1 MPINF
6 ELTFT
11 QPLLLD
17 LQNAKFADVQDYANA
32 ITKYY
37 VNTIETGMP
46 IGIPPTMPS
55 PAALGAPV
63 PVGTGPT
70 DAFKAPYSD
79 PKKSLFNE
87 AVFGYFNAKDLVI
100 AKGSLAQKKTQ
111 LESILRKAEYQ
122 TKLLENKVR
131 TINELKERVKT
142 VPADIKNTIEGIKEL
157 FRVFIDQIV
166 NVKADILGF
175 TPEQISLEKIDL
187 KAEFAEKFPDEAKI
201 IDSLININF
210 SKPQEAINAIQTANT
225 YFNKV
230 NANVKSSVKAFEDFD
245 ASQQKDYVK
254 ARLTQIISKIF
265 KLVNGILLPESLGAL
280 ILDLKKRGERFDDK
294 ALRALTIASVAS
306 ERLGVIK
313 FIVEPE
319 IKKLENFIK
328 NKKINIKQELNK
340 GKAAIQ
346 EAIQKK
352 AKEVAEKNAKKPKK
366 GPSTKK
372 KWLKL
377 QGEKVNEFKKENEDF
392 VKTTA
397 KNIQTLKGIITK
409 STALVNSGLKI
420 KDDVITI
427 VEDLKVD
434 FEKTKEGFE
443 KTQDSF
449 SNLDLSGDSRKT
461 TSADLRRYFNDH
473 GAGELARVIEPIANS
488 LSLSFLDVKKVV
500 EKTDKKYD
508 LLVDSLIALEEQ
520 YDDLENEAKK
530 LANLPQ
536 INRKNTKKVKKTRT
550 PKKQLARLKNNILVV
565 IEKLDKFLKKIEA
578 FTRKQIKK
586 VESYIKKQEIK
597 LRTFAEKIEIAIIN
611 SLPIP
616 TEKESAQTKKE
627 AAEEKKS
634 IIAANKVR
642 VEQAIEKGKAAALM
656 GTNAV
661 QLGTNITEGK
671 LSAADNE
678 PLLKKISAARFD
690 FFTIGVDSK
699 SSAYKY
705 QETEKKVMDKE
716 IATLHEL
723 DTYVSIILVMASD
736 VKAKAAARQA
746 EIQGREDEAI
756 KLEVKAS
763 EIKDDPNAD
772 EDVRARLQAD
782 KEELLESAAEL
793 RSVSQF
799 GFVERLK
806 KDYASVV
813 DTAGNTQEAFDTQG
827 LRGVTPILNKL
838 LSVFDKLFAEDA
850 DLKVNDVIKSSNEL
864 VSIAKSGKLSETLQ
878 SQELL
883 RVFRGIEKEYLTETK
898 KALIKILG
906 IVPQEEE
913 QISVGDLKAKPV
925 PVPVRTGNITQSV
938 EDVKKAKKEAL
949 ERLGNSK
956 VYKVVRSLYDAINEG
971 RGSVFSILIQKII
984 ELLQKFEAFVKEFI
998 NKAVESIKK
1007 KVQKIIEKNKKTFE
1021 EKLAAN
1027 AKKKINLDLIGQTI
1041 AFNIAVQ
1048 LFWTGSS
1055 WQNTV
1060 GTLFQIIT
1068 LPPFPV
1074 LKINGTIDGTA
1085 AAIRELAKNLEN
1097 QLPNIS
1103 GLCIPAPP
1111 TGIPPFPFK
1120 GYK

>member
-1 MPINF
+1 M
-6 ELTFT
+6 
-11 QPLLLD
+11 
-17 LQNAKFADVQDYANA
+17 
-32 ITKYY
+32 
-37 VNTIETGMP
+37 
-46 IGIPPTMPS
+46 
-55 PAALGAPV
+55 
-63 PVGTGPT
+63 
-70 DAFKAPYSD
+70 
-79 PKKSLFNE
+79 
-87 AVFGYFNAKDLVI
+87 
-100 AKGSLAQKKTQ
+100 
-111 LESILRKAEYQ
+111 
-122 TKLLENKVR
+122 
-131 TINELKERVKT
+131 
-142 VPADIKNTIEGIKEL
+142 
-157 FRVFIDQIV
+157 
-166 NVKADILGF
+166 
-175 TPEQISLEKIDL
+175 
-187 KAEFAEKFPDEAKI
+187 
-201 IDSLININF
+201 
-210 SKPQEAINAIQTANT
+210 
-225 YFNKV
+225 
-230 NANVKSSVKAFEDFD
+230 
-245 ASQQKDYVK
+245 
-254 ARLTQIISKIF
+254 
-265 KLVNGILLPESLGAL
+265 
-280 ILDLKKRGERFDDK
+280 
-294 ALRALTIASVAS
+294 
-306 ERLGVIK
+306 
-313 FIVEPE
+313 
-319 IKKLENFIK
+319 
-328 NKKINIKQELNK
+328 
-340 GKAAIQ
+340 
-346 EAIQKK
+346 
-352 AKEVAEKNAKKPKK
+352 
-366 GPSTKK
+366 
-372 KWLKL
+372 
-377 QGEKVNEFKKENEDF
+377 
-392 VKTTA
+392 
-397 KNIQTLKGIITK
+397 KGIITK

-420 KDDVITI
+420 KDDVIKI

-443 KTQDSF
+443 KTQDSL
-449 SNLDLSGDSRKT
+449 SNLDLSSDSRKT
-461 TSADLRRYFNDH
+461 TSADLKRYFNDH
-473 GAGELARVIEPIANS
+473 GAGELARVIEPIADS

-578 FTRKQIKK
+578 FIRKQVKK

-597 LRTFAEKIEIAIIN
+597 LRAFAEKIEIAVIN

-634 IIAANKVR
+634 IIAANKVK

-656 GTNAV
+656 GTNAI

-699 SSAYKY
+699 SSVYKY
-705 QETEKKVMDKE
+705 QEAEKKVMDKE

-736 VKAKAAARQA
+736 
-746 EIQGREDEAI
+746 I
-756 KLEVKAS
+756 KSKTAS
-763 EIKDDPNAD
+763 LK
-772 EDVRARLQAD
+772 
-782 KEELLESAAEL
+782 
-793 RSVSQF
+793 SQSQL

-813 DTAGNTQEAFDTQG
+813 GAIDNTQEAFDTQG

-838 LSVFDKLFAEDA
+838 LSVFDKLFAED
-850 DLKVNDVIKSSNEL
+850 DNLKVNDVIKSSNEL

-898 KALIKILG
+898 KALIRILG

-1074 LKINGTIDGTA
+1074 LKVNGTIDGTA